1 MIRVVDGN
9 LIHADEE
16 IIAHQVNCQG
26 KMGSGVAAQVRTY
39 YPEAFKEYV
48 DLVRYVDSY
57 NALSGSGNRNNMTLL
72 GRCQIV
78 SFDRDGYRKSIA
90 NLFAQDRYGYD
101 GKLYTNYTAFE
112 KCIANLRTACENRGI
127 KRIAM
132 PYKIGC
138 GRGGGNWDI
147 IQNIIR
153 EGLRHFDVTLYC
165 YQEK

>member
-16 IIAHQVNCQG
+16 IIAHQVNCRG

-39 YPEAFKEYV
+39 YPEAFNEYV
-48 DLVRYVDSY
+48 DLVRYVDSH
-57 NALSGSGNRNNMTLL
+57 NALCGSGKNNMTLL

-78 SFDRDGYRKSIA
+78 SFDRDGHKMNIA

-101 GKLYTNYTAFE
+101 GKQYTNYTAFE
-112 KCIANLRTACENRGI
+112 KCIDNLKIGCKNRGI

-147 IQNIIR
+147 IQNIIDK
-153 EGLRHFDVTLYC
+153 GLRHFDVTLYR
-165 YQEK
+165 YEEK